1 MNLIDYVKQNKI
13 ATPIELKI
21 GIVKVVPD
29 RYRQGNDARYMRVY
43 IGDIEVSRMVA
54 EFTGLKVSHSRN
66 AYETVIIHGSGMDM
80 CFALADSVRSHAYYE
95 GYPDMFSDY
104 YKYMEVTK

>member
-13 ATPIELKI
+13 TTPIKLKI

-43 IGDIEVSRMVA
+43 IEDIEVSRMVA

-80 CFALADSVRSHAYYE
+80 CFALADAVRSRAFYQ
-95 GYPDMFSDY
+95 GYPDMFSND
-104 YKYMEVTK
+104 YKYMEV

>member
-1 MNLIDYVKQNKI
+1 MNLIDYVIQNNI
-13 ATPIELKI
+13 PQPVELKI

-66 AYETVIIHGSGMDM
+66 TYETVIIHGCGMDM
-80 CFALADSVRSHAYYE
+80 CFALADNVRSRASYQ
-95 GYPDMFSDY
+95 GYPDMFSNY
-104 YKYMEVTK
+104 YNYKEV

>member
-13 ATPIELKI
+13 ATPIKLKI
-21 GIVKVVPD
+21 GITKVVPD

-43 IGDIEVSRMVA
+43 IENVEVSRMVA

-80 CFALADSVRSHAYYE
+80 CFALADAVRSKAFYQ
-95 GYPDMFSDY
+95 GYPDMFSND
-104 YKYMEVTK
+104 YKYKEV